1 MNNSDEVVFLHQ
13 VTAPC
18 HLAML
23 AESIGLKTRVI
34 SDIEQLEAS
43 NDPCCFYLISQQGAA
58 VDCNGIPLVA
68 AQLVKH
74 VPVALYDVTKDS
86 LDEESALLLGVRG
99 LLFSDQRMDLQLT
112 GLRKIL
118 ADELWYDRTLI
129 SRVFRQ
135 LVSQIETP
143 LQLSTEGSES
153 FQQLTRREK
162 TIIQLVSSG
171 ARNKEIAEGLCISEH
186 TVKAHI
192 SSIFRKTHARN
203 RVELL
208 RWAEPFQNQLNLHT
222 PLIN

>member
-1 MNNSDEVVFLHQ
+1 MNDIDEVVFLHQ
-13 VTAPC
+13 VAAPC

-34 SDIEQLEAS
+34 SDIELLEPRGS
-43 NDPCCFYLISQQGAA
+43 RSFYLISQQGAA
-58 VDCNGIPLVA
+58 IDCNGIPLVA

-86 LDEESALLLGVRG
+86 LDEESALLLGIRG

-208 RWAEPFQNQLNLHT
+208 RWAEPFQNQLNLHAAV
-222 PLIN
+222 

>member
-1 MNNSDEVVFLHQ
+1 MNDIDEVVFLHQ
-13 VTAPC
+13 VAAPC

-23 AESIGLKTRVI
+23 AESIGLKMRVI
-34 SDIEQLEAS
+34 SDIELLEPS
-43 NDPCCFYLISQQGAA
+43 GSRSFYLISQQGAA
-58 VDCNGIPLVA
+58 IDCNGIPLVA

-86 LDEESALLLGVRG
+86 LDEESALLLGIRG

-143 LQLSTEGSES
+143 LQLSVEGSES

-208 RWAEPFQNQLNLHT
+208 RWAEPFQNQLNLHAAV
-222 PLIN
+222 

>member
-1 MNNSDEVVFLHQ
+1 MNDIDEVVFLHQ
-13 VTAPC
+13 VAAPC

-34 SDIEQLEAS
+34 SDIELLEPS
-43 NDPCCFYLISQQGAA
+43 GSRSFYLISQQGAA
-58 VDCNGIPLVA
+58 IDCNGIPLVA

-86 LDEESALLLGVRG
+86 LDEESALLLGIRG

-143 LQLSTEGSES
+143 LQLSVEGSES

-208 RWAEPFQNQLNLHT
+208 RWAEPFQNQLNLHAAV
-222 PLIN
+222 

>member
-1 MNNSDEVVFLHQ
+1 MNDIDEVVFLHL
-13 VTAPC
+13 VPTPC

-34 SDIEQLEAS
+34 SDIEQLEPS
-43 NDPCCFYLISQQGAA
+43 GSRSFYLISQQGAA
-58 VDCNGIPLVA
+58 IDCNGIPLVA

-135 LVSQIETP
+135 LVNQIDKP

-208 RWAEPFQNQLNLHT
+208 RWAEPFQNQLNLHAAV
-222 PLIN
+222 

>member
-1 MNNSDEVVFLHQ
+1 MNDIDEVVFLHQ
-13 VTAPC
+13 VAAPC

-34 SDIEQLEAS
+34 SDIELLEPS
-43 NDPCCFYLISQQGAA
+43 GSRSFYLISQQGAA
-58 VDCNGIPLVA
+58 IDCNGIPLVA

-135 LVSQIETP
+135 LVNQIDTP

-208 RWAEPFQNQLNLHT
+208 RWAEPFQNQLNLHAAV
-222 PLIN
+222 

>member
-1 MNNSDEVVFLHQ
+1 MNDIDEVVFLHQ
-13 VTAPC
+13 VAAPC

-34 SDIEQLEAS
+34 SDIELLEPS
-43 NDPCCFYLISQQGAA
+43 GSRSFYLISQQGAA
-58 VDCNGIPLVA
+58 IDCNGIPLVA

-99 LLFSDQRMDLQLT
+99 LLFSEQRMDLLLT

-135 LVSQIETP
+135 LVNQIDTP
-143 LQLSTEGSES
+143 LQLSAEGSES

-208 RWAEPFQNQLNLHT
+208 RWAEPFQNQLNLHAAV
-222 PLIN
+222 